1 MPLTNLG
8 KRQEV
13 LAGGKQVV
21 RNRGQSGDNSGQ
33 SVRLSKSSKVRS
45 VGAFTLIAL
54 ASNRE
59 NDFR

>member
-21 RNRGQSGDNSGQ
+21 RNRGHNSGQ
-33 SVRLSKSSKVRS
+33 SIRLSKSSKVRS

-54 ASNRE
+54 ASSRE